1 VILRADDAIPIGSLE
16 AGNTASTA
24 SEKPALCP
32 AERGR
37 NGACIEGMLLQQS

>member
-1 VILRADDAIPIGSLE
+1 MILRADDAIPIGSPE
-16 AGNTASTA
+16 ALNTSSAW